1 MNYKELAEQALDYIV
16 EQRRW
21 CHQNPELSLEEV
33 QTTEHIAAELQKMGY
48 TEIQRFPDHTGLCAM
63 LRGGKAEKACR
74 TVALRAD
81 IDALPVEEKTGLPFA
96 SRNKGVMHACGHDCH
111 ISMLLGAA
119 KMLMETKDELQGNV
133 KLIFQAAEETCHGAE
148 YYVEAG
154 ILDGVDA
161 IMGQHVWATL
171 EEPYINVQA
180 GPRMA
185 SVDNFVIKV
194 DGVSAHGTQPHLG
207 VDALLAASPASGVS
221 DSHRVTGGVYAL
233 QGLVQ
238 LSTLLSVSFV
248 SRTNDPLNP
257 LVVNIGEM
265 HAGQRY
271 NIIANHAELFGTT
284 RTYNAEFRMKIEA
297 GLRRIAE
304 NTAKAFG
311 ATATVEYDYYA
322 NSLYNDDEELNK
334 IAHDAA
340 VKLYGEACLKE
351 LPQMM
356 GSEDFAFFADKIPA
370 VFGFLGTRNEELG
383 MTVGNHNDRYTV
395 HEPVLQRGAALY
407 AQFAADY
414 LERGK

>member
-207 VDALLAASPASGVS
+207 VDALLAAAAIVS
-221 DSHRVTGGVYAL
+221 NI
-233 QGLVQ
+233 Q
-238 LSTLLSVSFV
+238 SFV

-271 NIIANHAELFGTT
+271 NIIANHAELFRTT
-284 RTYNAEFRMKIEA
+284 RTYNAEFRMKIEE

>member
-1 MNYKELAEQALDYIV
+1 M
-16 EQRRW
+16 
-21 CHQNPELSLEEV
+21 
-33 QTTEHIAAELQKMGY
+33 
-48 TEIQRFPDHTGLCAM
+48 
-63 LRGGKAEKACR
+63 
-74 TVALRAD
+74 ALRAD

-207 VDALLAASPASGVS
+207 VDALLAAAAIVS
-221 DSHRVTGGVYAL
+221 NI
-233 QGLVQ
+233 Q
-238 LSTLLSVSFV
+238 SFV

-395 HEPVLQRGAALY
+395 HEPVLQRGPHCMRSLRQTIWSVANKL
-407 AQFAADY
+407 AADE
-414 LERGK
+414 LRRGHSGLRKCPERNIRCTVEAGIPSTGMPAYHFVISIKWCS

>member
-63 LRGGKAEKACR
+63 LRGGKADKACR
-74 TVALRAD
+74 TVALRAVMA
-81 IDALPVEEKTGLPFA
+81 ALPVEDKTGLPFA

-207 VDALLAASPASGVS
+207 VDALLAAAAIVS
-221 DSHRVTGGVYAL
+221 NI
-233 QGLVQ
+233 Q
-238 LSTLLSVSFV
+238 SFV

-271 NIIANHAELFGTT
+271 NIIANHAELVGTT
-284 RTYNAEFRMKIEA
+284 RTYNAEFRMKIVE

-311 ATATVEYDYYA
+311 ATATVEYDSQA
-322 NSLYNDDEELNK
+322 NSLYHDDEELNK

-340 VKLYGEACLKE
+340 VKLYGEACLQE
-351 LPQMM
+351 LPQLI
-356 GSEDFAFFADKIPA
+356 GSEDFALCADQSPA
-370 VFGFLGTRNEELG
+370 VFGLLGPRNAELG

-414 LERGK
+414 LERGN

>member
-207 VDALLAASPASGVS
+207 VDALLAAAAIVS
-221 DSHRVTGGVYAL
+221 NI
-233 QGLVQ
+233 Q
-238 LSTLLSVSFV
+238 SFV

-271 NIIANHAELFGTT
+271 NIIANNAELFGTT
-284 RTYNAEFRMKIEA
+284 RTYNAEFRMKIEE

>member
-154 ILDGVDA
+154 ILD
-161 IMGQHVWATL
+161 
-171 EEPYINVQA
+171 
-180 GPRMA
+180 
-185 SVDNFVIKV
+185 
-194 DGVSAHGTQPHLG
+194 
-207 VDALLAASPASGVS
+207 
-221 DSHRVTGGVYAL
+221 
-233 QGLVQ
+233 
-238 LSTLLSVSFV
+238 LSL
-248 SRTNDPLNP
+248 
-257 LVVNIGEM
+257 I
-265 HAGQRY
+265 H
-271 NIIANHAELFGTT
+271 I
-284 RTYNAEFRMKIEA
+284 
-297 GLRRIAE
+297 
-304 NTAKAFG
+304 
-311 ATATVEYDYYA
+311 
-322 NSLYNDDEELNK
+322 
-334 IAHDAA
+334 
-340 VKLYGEACLKE
+340 
-351 LPQMM
+351 
-356 GSEDFAFFADKIPA
+356 
-370 VFGFLGTRNEELG
+370 
-383 MTVGNHNDRYTV
+383 
-395 HEPVLQRGAALY
+395 
-407 AQFAADY
+407 
-414 LERGK
+414 